1 MVGKTYIE
9 DKVIYQS
16 RGEFLINGK
25 RCICVINKT
34 RCHDFNHL
42 KGAIVDID
50 GKEEKVLG
58 VEYFAHAPPWGKGEK
73 ITLMVEG

>member
-1 MVGKTYIE
+1 M
-9 DKVIYQS
+9 IYQS
-16 RGEFLINGK
+16 EGEFIINGR
-25 RCICVINKT
+25 RCFAVLNKT

-42 KGAIVDID
+42 KGATVNID

-58 VEYFAHAPPWGKGEK
+58 VEYFAHAPPWGEGEF